1 MSNDPRLRL
10 SKAQRALAR
19 TQKGSARRQRAR
31 QRVSRL
37 HHEVAVRRST
47 ALHALTKQLATRFA
61 VVAVKA
67 LRGRTALRMEQM
79 KIAADT

>member
-1 MSNDPRLRL
+1 M
-10 SKAQRALAR
+10 
-19 TQKGSARRQRAR
+19 
-31 QRVSRL
+31 SRL

-79 KIAADT
+79 KIPADT